1 MAFTPVTLNTSPSF
15 SLVTLPFPSS
25 GDATCDTTSGD
36 ATVSMD
42 STSAISAEM
51 NISGTGI
58 PANTKVLSITNST
71 TFEMT
76 KNATASNTNTTLTFT
91 GALWSGVTLPT
102 TTNWVAPG
110 ADTRAWNVIAV
121 NWEDE
126 TREYNQFGYLGKDSD

>member
-1 MAFTPVTLNTSPSF
+1 MAKTLVTLNTSPAF

-25 GDATCDTTSGD
+25 SDATCDTTSGD
-36 ATVSMD
+36 ATVTMD
-42 STSAISAEM
+42 STSVISAEM

-58 PANTKVLSITNST
+58 PANTRVLSITNST

-102 TTNWVAPG
+102 TPTWKLPG
-110 ADTRAWNVIAV
+110 SWPDMTV
-121 NWEDE
+121 NDWENE
-126 TREYNQFGYLGKDSD
+126 TRTWQQIGLLGKDSD